1 MTPPSKKHYKVWVPA
16 KYKGQIDAKYSK
28 LAKLRMNIK
37 PTTYYAGGRRYHRVR
52 RGDTLA
58 SISKKY
64 RISMRNL
71 KSLNNLKGSRIYAG
85 KRLLISRPK
94 KATVYRVRKGD
105 SLSGIANKFGVSVA
119 KIKRTNRLKRNMIYA
134 GQKLRIVKL

>member
-1 MTPPSKKHYKVWVPA
+1 M
-16 KYKGQIDAKYSK
+16 
-28 LAKLRMNIK
+28 
-37 PTTYYAGGRRYHRVR
+37 
-52 RGDTLA
+52 
-58 SISKKY
+58 
-64 RISMRNL
+64 
-71 KSLNNLKGSRIYAG
+71 KGSRIYAG